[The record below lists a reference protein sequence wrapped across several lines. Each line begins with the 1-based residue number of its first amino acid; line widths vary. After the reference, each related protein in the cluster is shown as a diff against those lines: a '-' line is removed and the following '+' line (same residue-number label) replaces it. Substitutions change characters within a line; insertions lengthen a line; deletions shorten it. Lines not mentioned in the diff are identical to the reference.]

1 MSNLIN
7 MITDMP
13 SNKPV
18 PYMERDRDGR
28 EVMKYGALGKS
39 HRKLFHSP
47 EDAKMMGMATQSH
60 EAFALS
66 MLHQKVDNDPGMAFI
81 LEAKRK
87 GIIGEEA
94 KWLLL
99 WRSLQGA

>member
-1 MSNLIN
+1 MF
-7 MITDMP
+7 TDMP

-18 PYMERDRDGR
+18 PYMEKDGEGR
-28 EVMKYGALGKS
+28 EVMRYGTLGPS

-47 EDAKMMGMATQSH
+47 EDAKTIGMATQSL

-66 MLHQKVDNDPGMAFI
+66 MLHQKVDNDPAMAYI

-99 WRSLQGA
+99 WRSLQGI